1 MYKPSTKLAQVLNE
15 HPRAAG
21 YLASVN
27 PYLRLLAN
35 PVIVGLMAPRMDL
48 HTVAER
54 ARWTVE
60 QLEEA
65 VLQSDRQESVP
76 TRAED
81 MMVVKDDLKEVMRK
95 LYAGEDPEACRVRF
109 RELIAKADPLMV
121 AAAEAELSRE
131 GYSTDQLMKACD
143 VHMDVFRDQLASSR
157 RAVPEGH
164 PLKRLIDDQ
173 GAIVAWLE
181 DGAVAA
187 GALASLDGYSA
198 AETTIVRLR
207 QLMDHLHEAENHDVR
222 QENTLFPLL
231 ERYGIE
237 EPPAIM
243 WAEHNRMKVTR
254 ELIDRTI
261 AGAPYALPYQQ
272 FAQTLAG
279 AFQCWAEMFVQHAR
293 KEQEILYN
301 VALDLLS
308 EKDWQDL
315 QEESEK
321 LGFFTLP
328 GGSHDERQQS

>member
-15 HPRAAG
+15 HPRAAR

-27 PYLRLLAN
+27 PYLKLLAN
-35 PVIVGLMAPRMDL
+35 PVIVGLMASRMDL
-48 HTVAER
+48 RTVAGR

-76 TRAED
+76 ACTED
-81 MMVVKDDLKEVMRK
+81 MTAVKDDLKEVMRK
-95 LYAGEDPEACRVRF
+95 LYAGEDPEACRARF
-109 RELIAKADPLMV
+109 RELIAKVDPLMI

-131 GYSTDQLMKACD
+131 GYSADQLMQACD
-143 VHMDVFRDQLASSR
+143 VHMEVFRDQLASSR
-157 RAVPEGH
+157 RAVPEEH
-164 PLKRLIDDQ
+164 PLKRFIDDQ
-173 GAIVAWLE
+173 DAIIAWLE

-187 GALASLDGYSA
+187 GALVALGGYSA

-207 QLMDHLHEAENHDVR
+207 QLMDRLHEAENHDVR

-231 ERYGIE
+231 EHYGVE

-243 WAEHNRMKVTR
+243 WAEHNRMKATR
-254 ELIDRTI
+254 DLIDKTI
-261 AGAPYALPYQQ
+261 AGAPYALSYQQ

-279 AFQCWAEMFVQHAR
+279 AFRCWAETFVQHAR

-328 GGSHDERQQS
+328 GRSQGE